1 MTSAPRIDIPE
12 ILGSIGEHLTPYDL
26 AQCVRVNRQWFSVLT
41 PVLWRTVRVF
51 DFAYIMNWKAN
62 AGKFE
67 WIEPGSIICKY
78 NHLIRSITTRS
89 HKTLKDIT
97 PNCTQLTFLELDFK
111 FMIPTGHNAEKIHA
125 WNLYMHKC
133 RQDSGATL
141 TTLIRQNP
149 GLQTVH
155 ICLGADDSFDT
166 ILDALGGLQGLEEL
180 IWSDYLLEQCL
191 RDLKTVLSKCRRLKR
206 FAYGSTL
213 DTMEGLFS
221 PEEHLDDDF
230 RLAGQLT
237 MDDNSY
243 ELEQLILV
251 HNVGQRNLPTI
262 LESCPK
268 LWSLRLPFLNAVDH
282 FGLEHVVRHHCR
294 YIQDIQ
300 VTVRDMAIHLL
311 NDMLRSIAR
320 LTTLTLEY
328 STMTTE
334 SLNTL
339 ILSHGTHL
347 RRLSLLRGMSTIER
361 GQAIVQILQYC
372 PNLESFVSDH
382 PIHGSRLVSLSP
394 REMPPPSASGTILTW
409 PLKLKRL
416 SLCVVKEYRPS
427 LSRIP
432 GQGAPSMV
440 GTSTTEYQWEV
451 LDAFSRRTMLG
462 SNLVFVELIRP
473 PVTKQLMQYDRVE
486 WDEDLVL
493 DFLRRAKELDEIV
506 VEGNSFRPS
515 R

>member
-1 MTSAPRIDIPE
+1 MASASRIDIPE
-12 ILGSIGEHLTPYDL
+12 ILGSIGEYLTPYDL
-26 AQCVRVNRQWFSVLT
+26 AQCVRVNKQWFSVLT

-51 DFAYIMNWKAN
+51 DFTYIMKWNAN
-62 AGKFE
+62 AGIFE
-67 WIEPGSIICKY
+67 WNEPGSIICKY

-111 FMIPTGHNAEKIHA
+111 FKIPTRDNAGKLYA
-125 WNLYMHKC
+125 WNHYMHKC
-133 RQDSGATL
+133 RRDSGATL

-155 ICLGADDSFDT
+155 ICLGAEDPFDS
-166 ILDALGGLQGLEEL
+166 ILDALSGLQGLEEL
-180 IWSDYLLEQCL
+180 IWSDYLLDQCL
-191 RDLKTVLSKCRRLKR
+191 RDLKMVLSKCRRLKR

-213 DTMEGLFS
+213 DSMESLFS
-221 PEEHLDDDF
+221 PKEHLDQDF
-230 RLAGQLT
+230 RLAMGQLT
-237 MDDNSY
+237 LGDNLY

-251 HNVGQRNLPTI
+251 HNIVGQRNIPHI

-268 LWSLRLPFLNAVDH
+268 LWSLRLPLLNVVDH
-282 FGLEHVVRHHCR
+282 HSLEHVVRHHCR

-300 VTVRDMAIHLL
+300 VAVDDMAIHLL
-311 NDMLRSIAR
+311 NDMLRSIVR

-334 SLNTL
+334 NLSTL

-361 GQAIVQILQYC
+361 GHAIVQILQCC

-382 PIHGSRLVSLSP
+382 PIHGSRLVGLSP
-394 REMPPPSASGTILTW
+394 RVPPPSASGILTG
-409 PLKLKRL
+409 PFKLKRL
-416 SLCVVKEYRPS
+416 SLCVVKEYRPA
-427 LSRIP
+427 LSRIR
-432 GQGAPSMV
+432 GQGVPSMV
-440 GTSTTEYQWEV
+440 ETSTTEYQWEV

-515 R
+515 G